1 MNDNNVYGLVIN
13 HVFHSNRMEF
23 KTAPTVA
30 NGIYAL
36 DMTRDDFKESMTP
49 ADIDSAIRFFRKASK
64 IKVFRGISF
73 HDGVIPENPV
83 SFKQIPIRV
92 IDATYDDFE
101 EVEVAMLQNGT
112 CYFIRVV
119 TTDKAYPLMD
129 VKTAFEEEK
138 GNVEGVKG
146 VSPEIHIA
154 YIFQVLEREEQR
166 RLAEIARLEG
176 LRREAAARRIRAAG
190 ERTEALRKAAELQEA
205 ELQVYIRQLGEPADA
220 IRRGL
225 ETSGAKMIS
234 IKRVN
239 RGYEVA
245 WSAAGQRIN
254 SLFDHAARVIQGG
267 FCMSGYD
274 ETQSATSIAKVL
286 QDYVRDGSHI
296 YITRD
301 DGHQHYRRNER

>member
-1 MNDNNVYGLVIN
+1 MNDNTIYGIVIDNVFY
-13 HVFHSNRMEF
+13 SNRMEF
-23 KTAPTVA
+23 KTAPTVV

-36 DMTRDDFKESMTP
+36 DMSRDDFKESMTP

-83 SFKQIPIRV
+83 SFKRIPIKV
-92 IDATYDDFE
+92 IDAVYDDFE
-101 EVEVAMLQNGT
+101 EVEVAMLQNGA
-112 CYFIRVV
+112 CYFIRIV

-138 GNVEGVKG
+138 GNIEGIKG
-146 VSPEIHIA
+146 ISPEIRVA
-154 YIFQVLEREEQR
+154 YVFQVLEREEQR
-166 RLAEIARLEG
+166 RLAELARLEA
-176 LRREAAARRIRAAG
+176 LRQEAAARRIHAANK
-190 ERTEALRKAAELQEA
+190 RNEALRKAAELQEA

-234 IKRVN
+234 IKKVN

-286 QDYVRDGSHI
+286 QDYVKEGSHI
-296 YITRD
+296 VVTRD
-301 DGHQHYRRNER
+301 DGHTHWRRDG